1 MVLCAHWVA
10 SLINHPLGMQPI
22 QGLLVL
28 LVGLQLHVQQLLL
41 LLQLLMLLQ
50 EGVLVGIE
58 KQLLV
63 LHLLHLLTR
72 ALLLRGTFEQI
83 SCLSL

>member
-1 MVLCAHWVA
+1 MPSTSVLHGLVLLHPHWVA
-10 SLINHPLGMQPI
+10 SLINHPLGMKPI

-28 LVGLQLHVQQLLL
+28 LVALQLQMKQLLL
-41 LLQLLMLLQ
+41 LLQFLVLLQ

-63 LHLLHLLTR
+63 LYLLHLLTR
-72 ALLLRGTFEQI
+72 ALLF
-83 SCLSL
+83 